1 MPTGSLVSRH
11 ALIAARM
18 AKGGYHH
25 PGDTRAPQTPHWLLL
40 GLVDLE
46 SGPWP
51 AAHPCV
57 NIVQMDEHYGSLRVL
72 APSRNRLGVCLEST
86 LVDGAPQHVRVN
98 VKVFFGDSRQRPPST
113 LQRPVTRVRIVLSQ
127 CDSNLLATALTGC
140 DSGGFSFRCARWKY
154 EFLVL
159 FRHDYSSARR

>member
-25 PGDTRAPQTPHWLLL
+25 PGDTRAPQTAHWLLL

-51 AAHPCV
+51 ATYPCV
-57 NIVQMDEHYGSLRVL
+57 NIVQMDEHYGSLRVASSCRDGL
-72 APSRNRLGVCLEST
+72 CVCRECS
-86 LVDGAPQHVRVN
+86 LVYGAPQQIRVN
-98 VKVFFGDSRQRPPST
+98 VEVFFRYSRQRPPST
-113 LQRPVTRVRIVLSQ
+113 L
-127 CDSNLLATALTGC
+127 
-140 DSGGFSFRCARWKY
+140 
-154 EFLVL
+154 
-159 FRHDYSSARR
+159 